1 METNVVSSFSSFQNM
16 RTEWNELANN
26 FASPLLRHEWVSAC
40 MEALYPKRALPTVF
54 IVRSGG
60 RLRAAAPLM
69 SVRRTIMPE
78 LETPG
83 DALLEPSGF
92 IYDSEE
98 ALMTLLDAVRETR
111 RSFHLSRL
119 GREAKETRAL
129 KHALAKGCV
138 RVERDGASSLR
149 IPLKHTWKDFE
160 ASISS
165 GRRSDLRRYR
175 RRAESLGEV
184 AFEAV
189 HPDAGTFAQPM
200 EDLLRI
206 EASGWKGQSRLAIL
220 SQPHV
225 RKFYESYAR
234 SAAEQGMLR
243 FFFLRVDGKIIAGR
257 MAVEHSRRLWDL
269 RMGYDEAFSRCAP
282 GVLLTHETL
291 RYAVERGLEAHEFL
305 GQAEAWERHWPCK
318 EDEYVSMRVYPFS
331 LSGQLSLAQDVY
343 QLALREVPKAMQD
356 RLNRVREKALSAIS
370 G

>member
-1 METNVVSSFSSFQNM
+1 
-16 RTEWNELANN
+16 
-26 FASPLLRHEWVSAC
+26 
-40 MEALYPKRALPTVF
+40 MEALYPKRALPAVF
-54 IVRSGG
+54 IVHSGG
-60 RLRAAAPLM
+60 RLRAAAPLI
-69 SVRRTIMPE
+69 SVRRAIMRE

-119 GREAKETRAL
+119 GREANETLAL

-189 HPDAGTFAQPM
+189 HPDAGTFGQPM

-206 EASGWKGQSRLAIL
+206 EASGWKGQSRSAIL

-225 RKFYESYAR
+225 RNFYESYAR

-243 FFFLRVDGKIIAGR
+243 FFFLRIDGKIIAGR

-269 RMGYDEAFSRCAP
+269 RMGYDETWCRCAP

-291 RYAVERGLEAHEFL
+291 RYAVERGLEAYEFL
-305 GQAEAWERHWPCK
+305 GCAEAWERHWPCE
-318 EDEYVSMRVYPFS
+318 EDHYVSLRAYPYSLKGQFS
-331 LSGQLSLAQDVY
+331 FAQDGCRVVSRKAASAV
-343 QLALREVPKAMQD
+343 QAGFQQVMRKTVAVP
-356 RLNRVREKALSAIS
+356 SATIYMDE
-370 G
+370 GLPLIH